1 MIWTDESDALLIRL
15 WDEGGS
21 LSYVAENMQQAGYVV
36 SRNAIAGRRHRLR
49 SKAFKRGDGVPAIK
63 IAKKPV
69 ARDRPQRSK
78 RKPMKTPSIVPTT
91 IANNEGVDYL
101 SLPNSGCKAIL
112 DKLPRSGPW
121 LLQRVCGLPRFGE
134 APYCRE
140 HYELYTTI
148 SATRRQHG

>member
-1 MIWTDESDALLIRL
+1 
-15 WDEGGS
+15 
-21 LSYVAENMQQAGYVV
+21 
-36 SRNAIAGRRHRLR
+36 
-49 SKAFKRGDGVPAIK
+49 
-63 IAKKPV
+63 
-69 ARDRPQRSK
+69 
-78 RKPMKTPSIVPTT
+78 MKTPSIVPTT